1 MGDLVGSLGINPA
14 TLLAQVINVVILFGL
29 LYLVAYKPI
38 MRMMDERSGKIKE
51 SMENTEIIKQQAE
64 RAEEEAAKRIEEAA
78 KEGQEAIARAMRTGE
93 EVRQEAQQQ
102 AKAEAESLIARA
114 RSEIQRERDEAIE
127 QLREG
132 FADITID
139 AAGKVI
145 DRTLDKKAHRDII
158 DKVLKESTTLKKGQ

>member
-1 MGDLVGSLGINPA
+1 MGGIGSLGINGS
-14 TLLAQVINVVILFGL
+14 TLIAQLINVIILFGL

-38 MRMMDERSGKIKE
+38 MRMLDERSNKIKE
-51 SMENTEIIKQQAE
+51 SMENTEYIKQQAE
-64 RAEEEAAKRIEEAA
+64 RAEGEATKRIEAAA

-93 EVRQEAQQQ
+93 EVRQEAQQK
-102 AKAEAESLIARA
+102 AKTEAEALIDRA

-132 FADITID
+132 FADITIE

-158 DKVLKESTTLKKGQ
+158 DKVLKESTTLKKG

>member
-1 MGDLVGSLGINPA
+1 MIRTIRCFRLSQARGWD
-14 TLLAQVINVVILFGL
+14 
-29 LYLVAYKPI
+29 
-38 MRMMDERSGKIKE
+38 SGCRTC
-51 SMENTEIIKQQAE
+51 SN
-64 RAEEEAAKRIEEAA
+64 IEEAA

-93 EVRQEAQQQ
+93 EVRHEAQQQ
-102 AKAEAESLIARA
+102 AKTEAESLIARA